1 MTATSSRNLLSA
13 SRAISWLASVV
24 VFTAAAALQIATF
37 GIVVPQRLLANVASP
52 IAIGIAVA
60 WLVLP
65 PLVATVLAV
74 RRFRLLGHDR
84 AQRST
89 PGLLAI
95 LVLPLLSVYLGVAV
109 SFNVWGGK

>member
-1 MTATSSRNLLSA
+1 M
-13 SRAISWLASVV
+13 VV
-24 VFTAAAALQIATF
+24 S
-37 GIVVPQRLLANVASP
+37 QRLLANVASP

-65 PLVATVLAV
+65 PLIATVLAI
-74 RRFRLLGHDR
+74 RTFGLLGRDR

-89 PGLLAI
+89 PALLAI